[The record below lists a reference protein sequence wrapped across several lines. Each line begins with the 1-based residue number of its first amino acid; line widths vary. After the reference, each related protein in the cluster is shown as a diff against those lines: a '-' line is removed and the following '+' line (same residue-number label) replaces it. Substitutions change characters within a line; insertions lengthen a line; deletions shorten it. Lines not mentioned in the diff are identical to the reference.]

1 MKLLLILED
10 FIKWSKRMR
19 HNENTSV
26 LKSDLISVID
36 SMESDAIRA
45 KTILDINAIKYE
57 HTGKRSYS
65 LIFNTIIATLSQL
78 KHDIDICGVGN
89 VQYMLNRYYIGL
101 IKPLLDMTSEK
112 ISSESDELIKTAD
125 DELKAVIK
133 FQWEIIVDY
142 IFDIMCAYNDF
153 SRKHTIDAN
162 CKCNDGLIDSFCS
175 GYQDVIKEGK
185 L

>member
-10 FIKWSKRMR
+10 FIKWSNRMR
-19 HNENTSV
+19 YNKNTSV
-26 LKSDLISVID
+26 LKSDLIGVID

-45 KTILDINAIKYE
+45 KMILDRNAIRYE

-78 KHDIDICGVGN
+78 KRDIDICGAGN
-89 VQYMLNRYYIGL
+89 VQYMLNRYYNVL
-101 IKPLLDMTSEK
+101 IEPLLDMASKK
-112 ISSESDELIKTAD
+112 ISSESDELIRTAD
-125 DELKAVIK
+125 DESKAVIK

-142 IFDIMCAYNDF
+142 IFDIICTYNDF

-162 CKCNDGLIDSFCS
+162 CKCNDGLIDTFCS
-175 GYQDVIKEGK
+175 AYQDVIKEGK